1 MTPSSRNRLAPV
13 QVSARPAENGPDGP
27 HHDAFLLTRLRRGE
41 EDACTELVQSHGG
54 RLLSVAR
61 RMLRNEE
68 DARDAVQQA
77 FLSAF
82 RALPNF
88 NGQSQLSTWLHRIV
102 VNASLM
108 KLRTRSRRPEE
119 SIEDLL
125 PRFLDDGHHVEAWS
139 DWGSSVDELM
149 ERRET
154 GQQVRAAID
163 RLPESYRTVL
173 MLRDIEELDTARVAE
188 MLGLT
193 ANAVKIK
200 LHRARQALARLLENE
215 FKGASTATLATKR
228 SAAQ

>member
-1 MTPSSRNRLAPV
+1 MTAMPDEPVSCAAHPTVLMTPEASLLA
-13 QVSARPAENGPDGP
+13 
-27 HHDAFLLTRLRRGE
+27 RLRRGDD
-41 EDACTELVQSHGG
+41 DACTELVRVYGG

-68 DARDAVQQA
+68 DAKDAVQQA

-125 PRFLDDGHHVEAWS
+125 PRFLDDGHHTETWS
-139 DWGSSVDELM
+139 DLGSSVDDLL
-149 ERRET
+149 ERKET
-154 GQQVRAAID
+154 RARVRAAID

-173 MLRDIEELDTARVAE
+173 LLRDIEELDTARTADL
-188 MLGLT
+188 LGVT

-200 LHRARQALARLLENE
+200 LHRARQALARLLETE
-215 FKGASTATLATKR
+215 FR
-228 SAAQ
+228 S

>member
-1 MTPSSRNRLAPV
+1 MTPL
-13 QVSARPAENGPDGP
+13 PAEQACGAVQEAP
-27 HHDAFLLTRLRRGE
+27 FLARLRRGD
-41 EDACTELVQSHGG
+41 EDACAELVRTHGG
-54 RLLSVAR
+54 RLLAVAR

-68 DARDAVQQA
+68 DAKDAVQQA

-108 KLRTRSRRPEE
+108 KLRTRARRPEE

-125 PRFLDDGHHVEAWS
+125 PRFLDDGHHTETWS
-139 DWGSSVDELM
+139 DLGSTVEELL
-149 ERRET
+149 ERNET
-154 GQQVRAAID
+154 RARVRAAID

-173 MLRDIEELDTARVAE
+173 LLRDIEEIDTSKAAE
-188 MLGLT
+188 LLGVT

-200 LHRARQALARLLENE
+200 LHRARQALARLLETE
-215 FKGASTATLATKR
+215 FKH
-228 SAAQ
+228 